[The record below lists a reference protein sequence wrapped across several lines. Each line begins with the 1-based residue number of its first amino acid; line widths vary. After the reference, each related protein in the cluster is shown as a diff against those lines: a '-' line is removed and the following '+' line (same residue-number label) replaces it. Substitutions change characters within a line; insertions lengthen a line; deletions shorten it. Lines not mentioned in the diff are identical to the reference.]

1 MTRFFFLL
9 AFLLWASVM
18 HAQPLSPSPVVEA
31 NADRV
36 HRDGQSFFSIQ
47 ASGFVLAAP
56 QQAWRVLTDY
66 DRLAEFVPDLLSS
79 RLITRSAHQAV
90 VEQRSEAGFLFIS
103 HAIHL
108 VVRITEQPFSSID
121 VALVSGNMQRYT
133 AHWQLAPATRDG
145 VQGTLISYAGTMEP
159 DFFVPPLV
167 GESAV
172 QANVRK
178 MVAAVVQEIDRRSA
192 H

>member
-1 MTRFFFLL
+1 MTRFFFSLL
-9 AFLLWASVM
+9 FLLGPSAV
-18 HAQPLSPSPVVEA
+18 HAEPLSPQPVVEA

-47 ASGFVLAAP
+47 ASGFVFAAP
-56 QQAWRVLTDY
+56 QQAWGVLTDY
-66 DRLAEFVPDLLSS
+66 DRLDEFVPDLQSS
-79 RLITRSAHQAV
+79 RLITRSAHHAV

-103 HAIHL
+103 HTIHL
-108 VVRITEQPFSSID
+108 VVSITEQPFSSID
-121 VALVSGNMQRYT
+121 VALVSGDMQRYT
-133 AHWQLAPATRDG
+133 GHWQLAPATRDG
-145 VQGTLISYAGTMEP
+145 VQGTLVSYTGTMEP

-167 GESAV
+167 GTSAV

-178 MVAAVVQEIDRRSA
+178 MVAAVVQEIDRRSM

>member
-9 AFLLWASVM
+9 TFLLWASVM
-18 HAQPLSPSPVVEA
+18 HAEPLSPSPVVEA

-103 HAIHL
+103 HSIHL

-145 VQGTLISYAGTMEP
+145 MQGTLISYAGTMEP

-178 MVAAVVQEIDRRSA
+178 MVAAVVKEIDRRSA

>member
-9 AFLLWASVM
+9 TFLLWASVM
-18 HAQPLSPSPVVEA
+18 HAEPLSPSPVVEA

-103 HAIHL
+103 HSIHL

-133 AHWQLAPATRDG
+133 AHWQLAPATRNG
-145 VQGTLISYAGTMEP
+145 MQGTLISYAGTMEP

-178 MVAAVVQEIDRRSA
+178 MVAAVVKEIDRRSA

>member
-9 AFLLWASVM
+9 TFLLWASVM
-18 HAQPLSPSPVVEA
+18 HAEPLSPSPVVEA

-103 HAIHL
+103 HSIHL

-178 MVAAVVQEIDRRSA
+178 MVAAVVKEIDRRSA